1 MRTATIIE
9 TGYLMAGKAIH
20 AGLAGVGVDI
30 VKAHQ
35 MARAGIGP
43 NGALV
48 IHMDVWQYDKK
59 VGSGEPGPATDEVE
73 VTFRGWT
80 NAVSLDGET
89 PVAEADD
96 PFSVASELVRQT
108 AAMRSQ
114 LAAGPEPMVTHNAS
128 GQVIEQP
135 GKCKGCGVCGPLQP
149 GFQTGRWLCVECNAV
164 EMTGG

>member
-1 MRTATIIE
+1 MTIIE

-43 NGALV
+43 DGALV
-48 IHMDVWQYDKK
+48 IHMDVWQYDE
-59 VGSGEPGPATDEVE
+59 VGSEPGPATDEVA

-108 AAMRSQ
+108 KAMRSRQ
-114 LAAGPEPMVTHNAS
+114 AAGLTADDS
-128 GQVIEQP
+128 G
-135 GKCKGCGVCGPLQP
+135 G
-149 GFQTGRWLCVECNAV
+149 
-164 EMTGG
+164 